1 MKRLLTIMILAPMFA
16 GAQVNSDSLFLI
28 MESESTGHWL
38 PIYDDTIPIGKM
50 DTVAVR
56 MLVSGIQIRV
66 DETHN
71 RIEAAYVIRGYEV
84 NIRKPFV
91 NEPGS
96 FCPTCPNYWEHVMYL
111 DWGKKPLGKHI
122 EVWYVKPTLPGK

>member
-1 MKRLLTIMILAPMFA
+1 MILAPMFA
-16 GAQVNSDSLFLI
+16 GAQ
-28 MESESTGHWL
+28 
-38 PIYDDTIPIGKM
+38 IYKIDTIPLGTI
-50 DTVAVR
+50 DTVAVK
-56 MLVSGIQIRV
+56 MIASDNRV
-66 DETHN
+66 GEG
-71 RIEAAYVIRGYEV
+71 AVPAYVIRGYEV

-122 EVWYVKPTLPGK
+122 EVWFVKPTLPGK